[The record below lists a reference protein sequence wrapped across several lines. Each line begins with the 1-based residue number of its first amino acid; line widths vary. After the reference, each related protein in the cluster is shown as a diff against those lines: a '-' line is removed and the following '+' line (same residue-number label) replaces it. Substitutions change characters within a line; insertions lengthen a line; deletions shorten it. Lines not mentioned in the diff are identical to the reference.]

1 MFKISFQKM
10 DMLPFIRF
18 ISFLCMSCVC
28 PQYVQTTSS
37 KISYRNVQVV
47 QSCVRSN
54 LKWITNLWRN
64 TLQDHI
70 IIGTSRILCVIVL
83 WREMRKEKLTSQF
96 HSIPLRSFLLEYHY
110 THRNFSLTSNVE
122 YVEECLPNFL
132 PNWDCKKTRTL
143 YGINAYLSI
152 R

>member
-96 HSIPLRSFLLEYHY
+96 RRTAMLQTTITHTVIFLWHRMLNTWKNACPIFFLIGIARKLE
-110 THRNFSLTSNVE
+110 RCMVS
-122 YVEECLPNFL
+122 
-132 PNWDCKKTRTL
+132 
-143 YGINAYLSI
+143 
-152 R
+152 